1 MNLLQTALVLL
12 IVAPA
17 SALYAVKKPT
27 STNKDL
33 DSFSEQADEAKAKH
47 LSSKSVEESH
57 LRGSTPVDIT
67 SMQNRNNRARQNAWL
82 DAHNDARLAFQGEDA
97 YNEMEWSNDLFN
109 DAKDHAEELVV
120 NCTTKAPTGD
130 LNDYG
135 WNIAGAQN
143 TPDFRSVDEVFN
155 LWESKL
161 INGWPNNK
169 EYSQVLWRST
179 EYVGC
184 ADAAAD
190 EDDMKCTFSVCF
202 YARAGNCGMGQIENW
217 ADHANK
223 IMNGNSCGPCP
234 TDHPDCP
241 GFRVLKS

>member
-1 MNLLQTALVLL
+1 
-12 IVAPA
+12 
-17 SALYAVKKPT
+17 
-27 STNKDL
+27 
-33 DSFSEQADEAKAKH
+33 
-47 LSSKSVEESH
+47 
-57 LRGSTPVDIT
+57 
-67 SMQNRNNRARQNAWL
+67 MQNRNNRARRNAWL

-97 YNEMEWSNDLFN
+97 YNEMEWSNDLFD

-135 WNIAGAQN
+135 WNIGAFLPWLLSLHVVSMYRMSNLRLMPWWLHHQHVAGAQN

-155 LWESKL
+155 LWENKL

-217 ADHANK
+217 ADHAVRALK
-223 IMNGNSCGPCP
+223 IKIVCYVIQRWDWLDVFFNYLFLVEQNHEWQFMRTMPYWPPRLPRVPCP
-234 TDHPDCP
+234 
-241 GFRVLKS
+241 